1 MWKTLALA
9 VLLAPNAA
17 GAAGLGGQAG
27 TYKVEYTGYSHG
39 FVVLKLAGSLDLT
52 PSGYALHVTFHT
64 AGMAA
69 WVVRADNDSQVSGR
83 FAGDQAM
90 PILFEGSGSLRG
102 TRRLTRIAYQDG
114 NPVIR
119 TLSPPV
125 EHERSAV
132 PPSQTQHTID
142 TLSAVALLIH
152 EVAMDGKCDG
162 TATTFDGRRLAVQT
176 SHTTG
181 TEALPQTGRSI
192 FHGEAL
198 RCDFDGRQLGGFVN
212 DENEDDL
219 RKPRH
224 GTAWLA
230 AVLPGAPPVPVRVAF
245 ENKLLGQVTL
255 FLTLAKAG

>member
-39 FVVLKLAGSLDLT
+39 FVVLRLAGSLDLT

-114 NPVIR
+114 NPVIQ

-152 EVAMDGKCDG
+152 EVAMDGKCEG
-162 TATTFDGRRLAVQT
+162 TATTFDGRRLRCRPRTPPAPRRCRRPAAPSSKARRCAAT
-176 SHTTG
+176 STG
-181 TEALPQTGRSI
+181 ASSAASST
-192 FHGEAL
+192 
-198 RCDFDGRQLGGFVN
+198 N
-212 DENEDDL
+212 ENEDDL
-219 RKPRH
+219 KQ
-224 GTAWLA
+224 
-230 AVLPGAPPVPVRVAF
+230 APPRYR
-245 ENKLLGQVTL
+245 LG
-255 FLTLAKAG
+255 